1 MDSQSHYSY
10 ISENLK
16 PMKHFKSVHY
26 SDKNR
31 FEFIYDEATAEE
43 IGTEIEKRLSSDRYI
58 IKEGEIG
65 DRTYT
70 KGNRILR
77 LMLGAFY
84 KYYEFNVDVKPR
96 EDNTIVAAIRATSSG
111 VSGGLVG
118 VNQVKKELKRL
129 ETVLQDI

>member
-1 MDSQSHYSY
+1 
-10 ISENLK
+10 
-16 PMKHFKSVHY
+16 MKHFKSVHF

-31 FEFIYDEATAEE
+31 FEFIYENATAEE
-43 IGTEIEKRLSSDRYI
+43 IGTAIEKTLSNDRYI
-58 IKEGEIG
+58 IKEGPIG

-84 KYYEFNVDVKPR
+84 KYFEFNVDVK
-96 EDNTIVAAIRATSSG
+96 DQDDKTVIAAIRKSSSG
-111 VSGGLVG
+111 VSGGLIG
-118 VNQVKKELKRL
+118 VNQVNKELKRL